1 MNVGGKGQELTWR
14 RGWCTRSGVE
24 FSAGLREPDKSAE
37 ARITSFEAAFQEHWQ
52 RVYQVIYR
60 LIGNSAEAE
69 DLAVEVFWRLHR
81 QMSTSGKSLT
91 PGWLYRVAVNL
102 GLNSLRASRRRSRY
116 EDAAAQ
122 WTTENRAAGDP
133 LELAAQTE
141 ERDRVRSV
149 LAQLKPR
156 SARLLILRHS
166 GLSYAE
172 LASALDI
179 PLASVGSLLSRAEKE
194 FERTYRERGRT
205 ERLAD

>member
-1 MNVGGKGQELTWR
+1 MNVGGKVQELTWR

-24 FSAGLREPDKSAE
+24 IKADSGQPDTSGE
-37 ARITSFEAAFQEHWQ
+37 TQIGSFESVFQEHWR
-52 RVYQVIYR
+52 RVYQVLCR
-60 LIGNSAEAE
+60 LVGNSAEAE

-81 QMSTSGKSLT
+81 QLAVGKAAMT

-102 GLNSLRASRRRSRY
+102 GLNSLRASRRRNRY

-141 ERDRVRSV
+141 ERRRVRSV
-149 LAQLKPR
+149 LARLKPR

-179 PLASVGSLLSRAEKE
+179 SVSSVGSLLSRAEKE
-194 FERTYRERGRT
+194 FEQAYRT
-205 ERLAD
+205 EENCQTTE

>member
-24 FSAGLREPDKSAE
+24 LKADLRESDTPGE
-37 ARITSFEAAFQEHWQ
+37 ARITSFETAFQEHWQ
-52 RVYQVIYR
+52 RIFQVIYR
-60 LIGNSAEAE
+60 LIGDGAEAE
-69 DLAVEVFWRLHR
+69 DLAIEAFWRLHR
-81 QMSTSGKSLT
+81 EMSVGGKMLT

-122 WTTENRAAGDP
+122 WTTENRAGGDP

-141 ERDRVRSV
+141 ERRRVRSV
-149 LAQLKPR
+149 LARLKPR

-172 LASALDI
+172 LAGALDI
-179 PLASVGSLLSRAEKE
+179 PVTSVGSLLSRAEKE
-194 FERTYRERGRT
+194 FEQAYRSFKSY
-205 ERLAD
+205 

>member
-1 MNVGGKGQELTWR
+1 
-14 RGWCTRSGVE
+14 VE
-24 FSAGLREPDKSAE
+24 SKAGLREPDISGE
-37 ARITSFEAAFQEHWQ
+37 TRITSFESAFQEHWQ

-60 LIGNSAEAE
+60 LTGNVAEAE
-69 DLAVEVFWRLHR
+69 DLAVEAFWRLHS
-81 QMSTSGKSLT
+81 QLSVGGKPLS

-149 LAQLKPR
+149 LAHLKPR

-179 PLASVGSLLSRAEKE
+179 PVASVGSLLSRAEKE
-194 FERTYRERGRT
+194 FEKTYKSYGSH
-205 ERLAD
+205 

>member
-1 MNVGGKGQELTWR
+1 VELK
-14 RGWCTRSGVE
+14 
-24 FSAGLREPDKSAE
+24 ADLREPDISGE
-37 ARITSFEAAFQEHWQ
+37 RRLTSFENAFQEHWR

-69 DLAVEVFWRLHR
+69 DLTVEAFWRLHS
-81 QMSTSGKSLT
+81 QMTVGGKLVT

-122 WTTENRAAGDP
+122 WTTESRAAGDP
-133 LELAAQTE
+133 LELAAQSE
-141 ERDRVRSV
+141 ERNRVRSV
-149 LAQLKPR
+149 LAGLKPR

-179 PLASVGSLLSRAEKE
+179 PVASVGSLLSRAEKE
-194 FERTYRERGRT
+194 FEKTYGSFKSYRS
-205 ERLAD
+205 